1 MAKWNPRWKVLDH
14 EHSKFWQ
21 YEVKEIP
28 EPNLQRD
35 VFPYDEVSRIVFDHK
50 IVPIDPPDEIFITD
64 TTFRDGQQARPPYTV
79 DQISKIFDFLARLSG
94 PNGVIRQTEF
104 FLYTPVDRKALDVC
118 REKGYRYPE
127 ITSWIRAVESD
138 LQLVVDMGIKET
150 GILTSVSD
158 YHIFFKFNSTR
169 KKVMEKYL
177 AIVKAAL
184 DKGIV
189 PRCHFEDVTRA
200 DIFGFCIPFAIE
212 LMKLREES
220 GIDIKIRLCDTLGF
234 GVTYPGSAL
243 PRSVP
248 KLIHAMIHE
257 AGVPG
262 ELLEWHGHN
271 DFHKVL
277 VNAATAWLYGCS
289 AVNATLFGFGE
300 RTGNAPLEGMLI
312 EYIGLKGNT
321 NGIDTTAITDA
332 AEYFE
337 RELGYHIPHNYP
349 FVGSDFNATRA
360 GIHAD
365 GLIKNEEIYNIFNTE
380 KILKR
385 PIKITI
391 TDKSGIAG
399 IAHWI
404 NSRLG
409 LTGDRKIDK
418 RHPGIVKIHKRV
430 MSEYERGRNTSISD
444 QELESWARRYLPEYF
459 ISEFDRLKQK
469 AYSLAAHLVS
479 EIVENEEIRSMDPAR
494 QEPVMQN
501 LLDLNPFIQYIYVT
515 DREGRRTTQNITHI
529 VDKAKYES
537 AVVGEDLSDRPW
549 FINPMRDGK
558 VHITNFYT
566 SKYTGALCITVSAP
580 IRNEEDEI
588 VGILGLDIK
597 FEDLT
602 KMEENGDI

>member
-1 MAKWNPRWKVLDH
+1 M
-14 EHSKFWQ
+14 
-21 YEVKEIP
+21 
-28 EPNLQRD
+28 
-35 VFPYDEVSRIVFDHK
+35 
-50 IVPIDPPDEIFITD
+50 
-64 TTFRDGQQARPPYTV
+64 
-79 DQISKIFDFLARLSG
+79 
-94 PNGVIRQTEF
+94 
-104 FLYTPVDRKALDVC
+104 
-118 REKGYRYPE
+118 
-127 ITSWIRAVESD
+127 
-138 LQLVVDMGIKET
+138 
-150 GILTSVSD
+150 
-158 YHIFFKFNSTR
+158 
-169 KKVMEKYL
+169 
-177 AIVKAAL
+177 
-184 DKGIV
+184 
-189 PRCHFEDVTRA
+189 
-200 DIFGFCIPFAIE
+200 
-212 LMKLREES
+212 
-220 GIDIKIRLCDTLGF
+220 
-234 GVTYPGSAL
+234 
-243 PRSVP
+243 
-248 KLIHAMIHE
+248 
-257 AGVPG
+257 
-262 ELLEWHGHN
+262 
-271 DFHKVL
+271 
-277 VNAATAWLYGCS
+277 
-289 AVNATLFGFGE
+289 
-300 RTGNAPLEGMLI
+300 
-312 EYIGLKGNT
+312 
-321 NGIDTTAITDA
+321 
-332 AEYFE
+332 
-337 RELGYHIPHNYP
+337 
-349 FVGSDFNATRA
+349 GSDFNATRA

-515 DREGRRTTQNITHI
+515 DREGKRTTQNITHI

-558 VHITNFYT
+558 VHITDFYT

-602 KMEENGDI
+602 KMEKNGDI